1 MPVRNPP
8 TRRNRPNIYARMA
21 GERATR
27 RKVATQKAR
36 DCSMAAILSGQV
48 DEAKAYVKQIKAQAA
63 AAIKSAEDATKL
75 LATDLEKAKRR
86 CGVPKRMTQKMKES
100 QRNVEMSF
108 MRNTNT
114 ITRRQSARLQALKT
128 QKVQPAVLS
137 AIKEASASVE
147 KQANS
152 VDDLA
157 DLFGGISGIGSK
169 TGEFLVSKSKK
180 KSVPKFS
187 YKPKTAV

>member
-1 MPVRNPP
+1 MPVRDPP

-27 RKVATQKAR
+27 RNIATQKAR
-36 DCSMAAILSGQV
+36 DCSVAAILSGQV
-48 DEAKAYVKQIKAQAA
+48 DEAKEYVKQIKTQAA
-63 AAIKSAEDATKL
+63 AAIKSAEEAMKI
-75 LATDLEKAKRR
+75 LASNFEKAKKR
-86 CGVPKRMTQKMKES
+86 CGVPKRMTQKMKQS

-108 MRNTNT
+108 MRNTNN
-114 ITRRQSARLQALKT
+114 ITRRQSARLQALKS

-157 DLFGGISGIGSK
+157 DLFGGISELGSTMNMFSTK
-169 TGEFLVSKSKK
+169 HKK

>member
-1 MPVRNPP
+1 MPVRDPP

-21 GERATR
+21 GERSSR
-27 RKVATQKAR
+27 RKIATQKAR
-36 DCSMAAILSGQV
+36 DCSVAAILTAQV
-48 DEAKAYVKQIKAQAA
+48 DEAKAYVKNMKAQAA
-63 AAIKSAEDATKL
+63 SAIKSAEEAAKL
-75 LATDLEKAKRR
+75 LTTNLEKAKKR
-86 CGVPKRMTQKMKES
+86 CGVPKRMTQKMKQQ

-108 MRNTNT
+108 MRNTNN
-114 ITRRQSARLQALKT
+114 ITRRQSARLQALKS

-152 VDDLA
+152 IDDLA
-157 DLFGGISGIGSK
+157 DLFGGISGIGSNIPMGSTK
-169 TGEFLVSKSKK
+169 GKK

-187 YKPKTAV
+187 YKLKPTV

>member
-1 MPVRNPP
+1 
-8 TRRNRPNIYARMA
+8 MA

-36 DCSMAAILSGQV
+36 DCSVASILSGQV
-48 DEAKAYVKQIKAQAA
+48 DEAKEYVKQIKTQAA
-63 AAIKSAEDATKL
+63 AAIKSAEEAMKI
-75 LATDLEKAKRR
+75 LASNFEKAKKR
-86 CGVPKRMTQKMKES
+86 CGVPKRMTQKMKQS

-108 MRNTNT
+108 MRNTNN
-114 ITRRQSARLQALKT
+114 ITRRQSARLQALKS

-157 DLFGGISGIGSK
+157 DLFGGISELGSTMNMFSTK
-169 TGEFLVSKSKK
+169 HKK

>member
-1 MPVRNPP
+1 
-8 TRRNRPNIYARMA
+8 
-21 GERATR
+21 
-27 RKVATQKAR
+27 
-36 DCSMAAILSGQV
+36 
-48 DEAKAYVKQIKAQAA
+48 
-63 AAIKSAEDATKL
+63 
-75 LATDLEKAKRR
+75 
-86 CGVPKRMTQKMKES
+86 MTQKMKQS

-108 MRNTNT
+108 MRNTNN
-114 ITRRQSARLQALKT
+114 ITRRQSARLQALKS

-157 DLFGGISGIGSK
+157 DLFGGISELGSTMNMFSTK
-169 TGEFLVSKSKK
+169 HKK

>member
-1 MPVRNPP
+1 MPVRDPA
-8 TRRNRPNIYARMA
+8 TKRNRPNIYARMA

-36 DCSMAAILSGQV
+36 DCSMAAILSPQV
-48 DEAKAYVKQIKAQAA
+48 DEAKAHVKQIKAQAA
-63 AAIKSAEDATKL
+63 AAIKSAEEATRL
-75 LATDLEKAKRR
+75 LVSDFEKAKKR
-86 CGVPKRMTQKMKES
+86 CGVPKRMTQKMKQN

-108 MRNTNT
+108 MRNTNN

-152 VDDLA
+152 IDDLA
-157 DLFGGISGIGSK
+157 DLFGGISELGSTMNVFAK
-169 TGEFLVSKSKK
+169 KSKK

-187 YKPKTAV
+187 YKPKSAV